1 MSTEIEQFKKFVQT
15 ENVTQHIKR
24 FYEHMPHPDDI
35 IISILKG
42 HLLVEEQLFELI
54 SVEAE
59 KPQALKDS
67 RLTFHQTLCIAES
80 LFWHED
86 SEWVWSSCR
95 KLNSLRNS
103 LSHELEPSHLDKN
116 IKEFL
121 RFVEKKY
128 PPDGKKQVHKNQ
140 STRLLTSIALVYAYL
155 SAYLQACKNTKR
167 MKKE

>member
-1 MSTEIEQFKKFVQT
+1 MSTDIERFKKFV
-15 ENVTQHIKR
+15 ESESVMQHIKR
-24 FYEHMPHPDDI
+24 FYERMPDVDDI

-54 SVEAE
+54 AVEAE

-80 LFWHED
+80 LLWHKD

-95 KLNSLRNS
+95 KLNSIRNS
-103 LSHELEPSHLDKN
+103 LSHELEPSNLDKN

-121 RFVEKKY
+121 SIVEKRY
-128 PPDGKKQVHKNQ
+128 PPHGRNQVKKNQ
-140 STRLLTSIALVYAYL
+140 STRLLTAIGMVYAYL
-155 SAYLQACKNTKR
+155 SAYLEACKNTKK
-167 MKKE
+167 MKNG